1 MFKKSCV
8 LFLMIFQ
15 FGDVFGGIGSDLEG
29 FFHKMGS
36 STNVTTS
43 GAFQDQAGGY
53 YSGGGIAIRNRSKNV
68 QLMNL
73 QLPKLNAGCGGI
85 NLFNG
90 GFSFISSKEL
100 VSTLKAIGANA
111 VTYGFKLAMQTMA
124 PSVNNTITDLF
135 NKALEIT
142 RSNINSCETA
152 TTLVGGLWP
161 KGEIAS
167 RHVCTSL
174 GTASG
179 ALKDWAAARHDCGA
193 GQQSN
198 SILGGKNG
206 KEEYKNILVN
216 EFNVAWEVLGKNSY
230 LFNDK
235 EFAELCMTISGTI
248 VAYKDANGERRV
260 KTFPSKADQADLIK
274 GLFDGGE
281 VDVYKCEDGEKCLKV
296 GSKRVRI
303 ASSGLANQVRKTLH
317 EITNKA
323 IQDEE
328 LTQQEK
334 DFIEGVKL
342 PLFKFIN
349 VLAAY
354 KHSGLTLTEYTDI
367 VSIDLIHHYI
377 TEIIDVMLAEAA
389 NLRNVQVSDEEITT
403 FIKQLRQAKASIHN
417 KRMAAYEEMTKTLML
432 IENTTIYERKLEDS
446 FERMQRSN

>member
-1 MFKKSCV
+1 MLKKLSFLC
-8 LFLMIFQ
+8 LFVSFEA
-15 FGDVFGGIGSDLEG
+15 FGGIGSDLEG
-29 FFHKMGS
+29 FFRKMGS
-36 STNVTTS
+36 STNVTTP

-68 QLMNL
+68 KLMNL
-73 QLPKLNAGCGGI
+73 QLPQIDAGCGGI
-85 NLFNG
+85 NIFSG

-100 VSTLKAIGANA
+100 VDVLKKVGANA
-111 VTYGFKLAMQTMA
+111 VSYGFNLAMKTMA
-124 PSVNNTITDLF
+124 PSVHDTISELY
-135 NKALEIT
+135 NKASEIN
-142 RSNINSCETA
+142 RANINSCEVA

-174 GTASG
+174 GAMSSG
-179 ALKDWAAARHDCGA
+179 GLKDWAAARHDCGA
-193 GQQSN
+193 GHQSN
-198 SILGGKNG
+198 SILGGKNS

-216 EFNVAWEVLGKNSY
+216 EFNVAWEVLKKNEY
-230 LFNDK
+230 LFGDK
-235 EFAELCMTISGTI
+235 ELAQLCMTITGTI
-248 VAYKDANGERRV
+248 VAYKDPKGERQV
-260 KTFPSKADQADLIK
+260 KTFPSKADNDDLIK

-296 GSKRVRI
+296 ESESVRI
-303 ASSGLANQVRKTLH
+303 ASSGLANQVRKTLQ
-317 EITNKA
+317 EITDKA
-323 IQDEE
+323 IADEE
-328 LTQQEK
+328 LTKEEK
-334 DFIEGVKL
+334 AFINGVKL

-389 NLRNVQVSDEEITT
+389 NLRNVQVSDEEINT

-446 FERMQRSN
+446 FERMQRND

>member
-1 MFKKSCV
+1 MLKKLSFLC
-8 LFLMIFQ
+8 LFVSFEA
-15 FGDVFGGIGSDLEG
+15 FGGIGSDLEG
-29 FFHKMGS
+29 FFRKMGS
-36 STNVTTS
+36 STNMTTP

-53 YSGGGIAIRNRSKNV
+53 YSGGGIAIRNQSKNA
-68 QLMNL
+68 QLVNL
-73 QLPKLNAGCGGI
+73 QLPKISAGCGGI
-85 NLFNG
+85 NIFSG

-100 VSTLKAIGANA
+100 VDVLKKVGANA
-111 VTYGFKLAMQTMA
+111 VSYGFNLAMKTMA
-124 PSVNNTITDLF
+124 PSVHDTISELY
-135 NKALEIT
+135 NKASEIN
-142 RSNINSCETA
+142 RANINSCEMA

-161 KGEIAS
+161 KGDIAS

-174 GTASG
+174 GTMSG
-179 ALKDWAAARHDCGA
+179 GLKDWAAARHDCGA

-198 SILGGKNG
+198 SILGSKNS

-216 EFNVAWEVLGKNSY
+216 EFNVAWEVLKKNSY
-230 LFNDK
+230 LFKDR

-248 VAYKDANGERRV
+248 VAYKDASGERRV

-317 EITNKA
+317 ELTNKA

-403 FIKQLRQAKASIHN
+403 FIKQLRQAKAAIHN